1 MKPLELLNHLL
12 ETYMDEENYDYS
24 AYIEIEKSLKALE
37 IIKKLPKEEK
47 QVLLNIVY
55 TYTKNEE
62 EYDLLKEVLL

>member
-1 MKPLELLNHLL
+1 MKPLEILNHLL
-12 ETYMDEENYDYS
+12 ETYIDEENYDYV

-55 TYTKNEE
+55 TYTKSEE
-62 EYDLLKEVLL
+62 EYDLLKKVLL